1 MEYHI
6 NYTEPSTL
14 EFKRAKRRI
23 EMEVSLFLLK
33 LMKNTSHTLS
43 NYSQRRGLFFGL
55 CIFKLN
61 LLFSRGSMLLFC
73 YNFIRYSSIAT
84 VFSYSSIGELST
96 TLKAGNTSDQ
106 RSSLLFLQRP
116 ELVP

>member
-33 LMKNTSHTLS
+33 SFSAKLMKNTSHS
-43 NYSQRRGLFFGL
+43 HSQ
-55 CIFKLN
+55 
-61 LLFSRGSMLLFC
+61 
-73 YNFIRYSSIAT
+73 
-84 VFSYSSIGELST
+84 
-96 TLKAGNTSDQ
+96 TLKGEGFFPVFAFSN
-106 RSSLLFLQRP
+106 
-116 ELVP
+116 